1 MASGNFERG
10 EFMRRLFLVLVA
22 LAVAGLSLGLS
33 ACGGDDGGDGGGAAT
48 LDLTIGDSVP
58 LTGALSPYGPPG
70 QKAADVA
77 IEQINAAIDDVGAD
91 HTVDIIHEDNET
103 LPTPAVNVARSMVD
117 EGASCIAGAWASADT
132 IPTAR
137 SVAIRQ
143 EVLLIS
149 PSSTSDEITALE
161 DNGLVNRTAP
171 PDKYQGPTLAD
182 AIEEDIGGAEG
193 KVVNIGARN
202 DSYGEGLSGTFS
214 DAWEAKGG
222 QIGETVLYDPEQPSY
237 DSEARQ
243 IVSGNPDTIVIIDFP
258 ETFANVGPALLR
270 TGDYDPANAWGTDG
284 LTIGPVRPPEI
295 VAGMQAT
302 APGSPDAGAVPE
314 AFADVFA
321 QSDPADVE
329 QAIFAAQN
337 FDAVILCYLAAVA
350 AGSTDGQEMADQLR
364 DISGPPGDKYSFE
377 DLAGAIEALE
387 NGDDIDYEGAAGAI
401 DLDEAG
407 DPTSGVYDINEFQP
421 DGELREISEVPV
433 PEL

>member
-1 MASGNFERG
+1 
-10 EFMRRLFLVLVA
+10 MRRLRLPL
-22 LAVAGLSLGLS
+22 LAVSIAGASLGLVG
-33 ACGGDDGGDGGGAAT
+33 CFHDGDDGGGGGGEAT
-48 LDLTIGDSVP
+48 LQLTIGDSVP
-58 LTGALSPYGPPG
+58 LSGALSPFGPPG

-77 IEQINAAIDDVGAD
+77 VEQITAAIEDVGAD
-91 HTVDIIHEDNET
+91 HTVEITHEDNET
-103 LPTPAVNVARSMVD
+103 LPTPAVNVARRMVD

-137 SVAIRQ
+137 SVTIRQ
-143 EVLLIS
+143 GILQIS

-161 DNGLVNRTAP
+161 DDGLLNRTAA
-171 PDKYQGPTLAD
+171 PDKYQGPTLAN
-182 AIEEDIGGAEG
+182 AVEEDLGGAQG

-202 DSYGEGLSGTFS
+202 DSYGEGLAGTFT

-222 QIGETVLYDPEQPSY
+222 KIGESVLYDPEQPSY
-237 DSEARQ
+237 DSEARD

-270 TGDYDPANAWGTDG
+270 TGDYDPASAWGTDG

-295 VAGMQAT
+295 VAGMVLT
-302 APGSPDAGAVPE
+302 APGSPNAGAVPE
-314 AFADVFA
+314 AFAKVFA
-321 QSDPADVE
+321 QSEPKDVE
-329 QAIFAAQN
+329 QATFAAQN

-364 DISGPPGDKYSFE
+364 DITGPPGDSYSFE
-377 DLAGAIEALE
+377 DLAGAIEALQ
-387 NGDDIDYEGAAGAI
+387 NGDDIDYEGASGAI

-407 DPTSGVYDINEFQP
+407 DPTEGVYDISEFQP
-421 DGELREISEVPV
+421 NGELKEIDEVPV

>member
-1 MASGNFERG
+1 
-10 EFMRRLFLVLVA
+10 MRRLFPVLVA
-22 LAVAGLSLGLS
+22 LAIAGLSLGLA
-33 ACGGDDGGDGGGAAT
+33 ACGDDDDGDGGGGEAT

-58 LTGALSPYGPPG
+58 LSGALSPYGPPG
-70 QKAADVA
+70 QKAANVA
-77 IEQINAAIDDVGAD
+77 VDQINAAIEEVGAD
-91 HTVDIIHEDNET
+91 HTVEIIHEDNET

-137 SVAIRQ
+137 SVSIR
-143 EVLLIS
+143 EGVLQIS
-149 PSSTSDEITALE
+149 PSSTSDEITALK
-161 DNGLVNRTAP
+161 DDGLINRTAP

-214 DAWEAKGG
+214 DAWKAKGG

-270 TGDYDPANAWGTDG
+270 TGDYDPSNAWGTDG
-284 LTIGPVRPPEI
+284 LTIGPVKPPEI

-302 APGSPDAGAVPE
+302 APGSPDTGEVPE
-314 AFADVFA
+314 AFATLFA
-321 QSDPADVE
+321 DSEPADVE

-350 AGSTDGQEMADQLR
+350 AGSTDGQEMADQVR
-364 DISGPPGDKYSFE
+364 DVSGPPGDTYSFE
-377 DLAGAIEALE
+377 DLPGAIEALQ

-401 DLDEAG
+401 DMDDAG
-407 DPTSGVYDINEFQP
+407 DPTAGVYDINEFQQN
-421 DGELREISEVPV
+421 GELKEIDEVPV
-433 PEL
+433 PKL